1 MKLIHVKW
9 LAILLLGAGA
19 LAGFFAC
26 FVKAETPKLVMLL
39 LAVVLMVGGLGVK
52 TFGFRCP
59 TCGSRIGLR
68 YNGALHMTHCPDC
81 GADLQITE

>member
-9 LAILLLGAGA
+9 LAILLLGAGV

-26 FVKAETPKLVMLL
+26 FITAETPKLVVLL
-39 LAVVLMVGGLGVK
+39 LAVVLVVGGLGVK

-81 GADLQITE
+81 GADLQVTE